1 MNPEEEMKDEH
12 STTLN
17 DEGMRDQNNCKSY
30 HKLVK
35 NYLLEKKL
43 VHLFDEYEVEYHT
56 RYYFI
61 VALIFIKYY
70 LKQDFNEAYAKIVEK
85 ELHAQHKKI
94 TKRQTL
100 KEKLEKEAKTKKL
113 TEREER

>member
-1 MNPEEEMKDEH
+1 MNEEH
-12 STTLN
+12 STSMN

-35 NYLLEKKL
+35 NYLLEKGL
-43 VHLFDEYEVEYHT
+43 VHLFDKYEVEYHT

-70 LKQDFNEAYAKIVEK
+70 LK
-85 ELHAQHKKI
+85 
-94 TKRQTL
+94 
-100 KEKLEKEAKTKKL
+100 
-113 TEREER
+113 